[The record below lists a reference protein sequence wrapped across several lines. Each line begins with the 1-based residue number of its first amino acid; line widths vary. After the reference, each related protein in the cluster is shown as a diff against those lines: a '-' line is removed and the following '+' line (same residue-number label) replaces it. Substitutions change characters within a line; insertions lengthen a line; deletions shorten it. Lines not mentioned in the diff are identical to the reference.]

1 MSKYFDWNRFV
12 RLAKFDYV
20 QRKWFYW
27 GLLPLMFA
35 LVSLVHLVIWNLFRF
50 QSESIPTNNLKI
62 FFFVGLIIATLVI
75 SGNSFKE
82 FYKKEISLQF
92 LMIPASNFE
101 KYLLKLLMGILP
113 VVLFYPLVYDLA
125 VEFSIWLTVL
135 FKKLIWG
142 RLVTVEEYMPIVQ
155 LGKAFTNPI
164 DGPWWGPISIITFWL
179 FFPLYFF
186 TGGLLYSKRPKI
198 YSFITLI
205 SFVVLLIMFISFF
218 SVSLKTPVPFL
229 LSYPEL
235 TEGSPMSSSSFIMLI
250 FFWLTIPAML
260 VLSYFKLKEKEV

>member
-1 MSKYFDWNRFV
+1 MSKYFDWTRFV

-35 LVSLVHLVIWNLFRF
+35 LVSLVHLVIWNVFRF
-50 QSESIPTNNLKI
+50 QSENITTNNLKI
-62 FFFVGLIIATLVI
+62 FFFVGLVLATLVI

-82 FYKKEISLQF
+82 FYKKETSLQF

-101 KYLLKLLMGILP
+101 KYLLKLLLGIIP
-113 VVLFYPLVYDLA
+113 VVLFYPFVYDLA
-125 VEFSIWLTVL
+125 VEFSIWATVL
-135 FKKLIWG
+135 YQKSIWG
-142 RLVTVEEYMPIVQ
+142 RVVRAEEYMPIIQ

-186 TGGLLYSKRPKI
+186 ISGVVYSKRPKI
-198 YSFITLI
+198 YSFITLLAFGFI
-205 SFVVLLIMFISFF
+205 LINFISLF
-218 SVSLKTPVPFL
+218 SGFLKTPVSFL

-235 TEGSPMSSSSFIMLI
+235 SEGSPMSSSSLIMLV
-250 FFWLTIPAML
+250 FFWSTIPTML
-260 VLSYFKLKEKEV
+260 ILSYFKLKEKEV